1 MVFVRAMPGFVGA
14 LMPHVLKHRPTATPK
29 TGQIP
34 GSMCHQ
40 LEKKMSFRPWLSG
53 SVEPYPDIIYTSLS
67 YTPNKMAG
75 LLPLSYHGW
84 LDPKSVLVLGSGAFW
99 QL

>member
-1 MVFVRAMPGFVGA
+1 MAQRVSRAIA
-14 LMPHVLKHRPTATPK
+14 H
-29 TGQIP
+29 
-34 GSMCHQ
+34 
-40 LEKKMSFRPWLSG
+40 
-53 SVEPYPDIIYTSLS
+53 PDIIYTSLS

-84 LDPKSVLVLGSGAFW
+84 LDPKSVLVLSSGAFW